1 MKIKKNISVQDRID
15 FVNFVVNTCEVDG
28 KHCHALFDFVWRTAV
43 ITWFVDPEDEEA
55 IHVDGVDQDE
65 ICDFVYS
72 DKGIDIVNDPDI
84 AEVLSGL
91 YEACEKEIN
100 DRREEYM
107 IMYKEL
113 VKTDPMDRIAVA
125 FEKIAQTIGEFN
137 DPKIIA
143 EIAKQAGLTGRKTK
157 TKKGKAIPKPPI
169 KLDFEKKE

>member
-15 FVNFVVNTCEVDG
+15 FVNFVVNTCEVEG

-43 ITWFVDPEDEEA
+43 ITWFVDPEDEEE